1 MLCAGGFVHAGGFAR
16 CSSLAVLVLA
26 LTGCQAAARAQSA
39 SPAPAF
45 DPVAMDAARG
55 DPPAESPDLQFT
67 SAGAHLNAYAHI
79 AAGAGPHPT
88 VVLLHGFPGNE
99 RSLDIAQAL
108 RRAGWNAFF
117 FTYRGTW
124 GSGGEFSF
132 GHALEDVA
140 AVVATL
146 REPAFAQK
154 YRVDPARIVLLGH
167 SMGGAAALISAAE
180 LEAVG
185 CVGAMAG
192 ANLGA
197 LADRVRESP
206 EAAAASTETFQR
218 WGEGRVRGV
227 TGQDLL
233 ADLLAQPDRWRTEAH
248 AAALARKP
256 VLLIAGSR
264 DEVTPPAAHHAPLV
278 AAIEQH
284 GGALLT
290 ARVLDDEHQFSST
303 RVALTREVLAWLATS
318 CAPHLGPR

>member
-1 MLCAGGFVHAGGFAR
+1 MNGSAAAGLALAALCAA
-16 CSSLAVLVLA
+16 A
-26 LTGCQAAARAQSA
+26 LSACAAA
-39 SPAPAF
+39 PAAF
-45 DPVAMDAARG
+45 DPVAMDAPPG
-55 DPPAESPDLQFT
+55 DPPAESPDLQFL
-67 SAGAHLNAYAHI
+67 SDGAHLNAYAHL
-79 AAGAGPHPT
+79 AAGAGPHPS

-99 RSLDIAQAL
+99 RSLDIAQAI
-108 RRAGWNAFF
+108 RRAGWNAFY
-117 FTYRGTW
+117 FTYRGAW

-132 GHALEDVA
+132 GNALADVA
-140 AVVATL
+140 AVVETL
-146 REPAFAQK
+146 REPEFAAK
-154 YRVDPARIVLLGH
+154 YRVDPDRIVLLGH

-206 EAAAASTETFQR
+206 EAAAESARTFHA

-227 TGQDLL
+227 SGEALVE
-233 ADLLAQPDRWRTEAH
+233 DLLAQPERWRTTTH
-248 AAALARKP
+248 AAALATKP
-256 VLLIAGSR
+256 VLLVAGSR

-278 AAIEQH
+278 AAIEAR

-303 RVALTREVLAWLATS
+303 RVALTREVLAWLSAS
-318 CAPHLGPR
+318 CAPHLARK